1 MGFNPTRFVYV
12 IQVQEVEE
20 EVFDPY
26 LLPEAFTS
34 RAEARKRMVEEVKRF
49 LLDYPD
55 YEAIDGL
62 DVNFDEVE
70 LNHKNRDNC
79 YARYFEVL
87 ELELYDTLKESKGET
102 E

>member
-12 IQVQEVEE
+12 IQVQQVEE
-20 EVFDPY
+20 DVFEPY

-34 RAEARKRMVEEVKRF
+34 RAEARKRMVEEAKRF

-55 YEAIDGL
+55 YEAVDGL
-62 DVNFDEVE
+62 DVSFDEVE
-70 LNHKNRDNC
+70 LNHKSQDNC

-87 ELELYDTLKESKGET
+87 ELELYDTVKEAKGEA
-102 E
+102 